1 MSILFIRGFNT
12 NMTSSFDETKF
23 TYSNFDNFFE
33 MSKYDFNY
41 FNYSPEENL
50 DDVYSKLETQ
60 LMNGSYTILMG
71 HSMGGGLLLKFLTEH
86 PEKIETYTKIIF
98 LMPMI
103 TKVFSTELICKIPFI
118 DKMYLPK
125 CLIIPNNNLFNNG
138 NILNDSFK
146 LLCSK
151 QVVTM
156 YNDKNYISKMNLSII
171 DKPNCVMIY
180 AKDEMLSTI
189 SSDVLEKIENK
200 YILEGKHEMFN
211 ESNHSNKFFRTLKLL
226 L

>member
-12 NMTSSFDETKF
+12 DMNSSNDQTKLC
-23 TYSNFDNFFE
+23 YSMFDNFFE
-33 MSKYDFNY
+33 MSKYDFSY

-50 DDVYSKLETQ
+50 DDVYSKLETHI
-60 LMNGSYTILMG
+60 MNGSYTILIG

-103 TKVFSTELICKIPFI
+103 TKVFSTEIICKIPFI

-138 NILNDSFK
+138 NILNDSFN
-146 LLCSK
+146 LLNSK

-156 YNDKNYISKMNLSII
+156 YNNKNYISKMDLSII
-171 DKPNCVMIY
+171 NKPNCVMIY

-189 SSDVLEKIENK
+189 TPDVLEKIENK
-200 YILEGKHEMFN
+200 HILEGKHEMFN
-211 ESNHSNKFFRTLKLL
+211 ESNHSNKFFKTLKSLL
-226 L
+226 